1 MQKGRIGLTV
11 VKSVAYPFYLIA
23 RLLIKAVFVKFVVK
37 IQRPILT

>member
-23 RLLIKAVFVKFVVK
+23 RLLIND
-37 IQRPILT
+37 P